1 MRFND
6 ILTFMDEQ
14 AVKLGLPI
22 YFGDNPTIN
31 VMVNDISGM
40 FLTFDV
46 PDGGMAKLPPAT
58 RKYNVVLQCLDESFY
73 MENNLAELD
82 TLVRTDL
89 ALNKLMSTF
98 VCHFDVDGLNF
109 KKVQNIYDSK
119 KSGWQVTFSITDD
132 LLNYG

>member
-1 MRFND
+1 MRFSD

-46 PDGGMAKLPPAT
+46 PDGGMSKLPPAT

-119 KSGWQVTFSITDD
+119 KSGWQVTFSVTDD

>member
-1 MRFND
+1 MRFSD

-14 AVKLGLPI
+14 AVILGLPI
-22 YFGDNPTIN
+22 YFGDNATIN

-98 VCHFDVDGLNF
+98 VCHFDVDGLIF
-109 KKVQNIYDSK
+109 RKVQNIYDSK
-119 KSGWQVTFSITDD
+119 KSGWQVTFSVSDD

>member
-1 MRFND
+1 MRFSD

-14 AVKLGLPI
+14 AAKLGLPI
-22 YFGDNPTIN
+22 YFGDNYTVN
-31 VMVNDISGM
+31 EMVNDVSGM

-46 PDGGMAKLPPAT
+46 PDGGMSKLPPAT
-58 RKYNVVLQCLDESFY
+58 RKYNVTLQCLDKSYY

-89 ALNKLMSTF
+89 VLNKLMSTF

-119 KSGWQVTFSITDD
+119 KSGWQVTFPVTDD

>member
-1 MRFND
+1 MRFSD

-22 YFGDNPTIN
+22 YFGDNATIN

-73 MENNLAELD
+73 GEDNLSELD

-119 KSGWQVTFSITDD
+119 KSGWQVTFSVTDD

>member
-1 MRFND
+1 MRFSD

-22 YFGDNPTIN
+22 YFGDNSTIN
-31 VMVNDISGM
+31 VLVNGISGM

-46 PDGGMAKLPPAT
+46 PDGGMSKLPPAT

-119 KSGWQVTFSITDD
+119 KSGWQVTFSVTDD

>member
-1 MRFND
+1 MRFSD

-22 YFGDNPTIN
+22 YFGDNYTVN
-31 VMVNDISGM
+31 EMVNDISGM

-46 PDGGMAKLPPAT
+46 PDGGMSKLPPAT
-58 RKYNVVLQCLDESFY
+58 RKYNVTLQCLDKSYY
-73 MENNLAELD
+73 MENNAAELD

-98 VCHFDVDGLNF
+98 VCHFEVDGLVF
-109 KKVQNIYDSK
+109 RKVQNIYDSK
-119 KSGWQVTFSITDD
+119 KSGWQVTFSVTDD